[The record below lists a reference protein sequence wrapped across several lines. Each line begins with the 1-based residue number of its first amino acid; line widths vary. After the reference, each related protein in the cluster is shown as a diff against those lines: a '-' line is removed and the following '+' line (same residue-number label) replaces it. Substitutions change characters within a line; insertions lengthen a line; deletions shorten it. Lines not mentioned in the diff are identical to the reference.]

1 MIRALALAV
10 CLMPAVACAQQ
21 AQTGGMDHK
30 TMMQHMQTMG
40 AQAAGASV
48 PTEPGQGA
56 FAAIQEIVAILEAD
70 PDTDWSKVDIDALRA
85 HLVDMNAV
93 TLAADVKSEPVA
105 GGTRF
110 LVTGS
115 GAVRDSVR
123 RMVKAHAAAMNEV
136 DGWRFEA
143 SDIDGGASLTVWP
156 PAKDAAKLRGLGF
169 FGLMAQGMHHQQHHL
184 MIARGENPHL

>member
-1 MIRALALAV
+1 MIRALALTA
-10 CLMPAVACAQQ
+10 CLASSAASAQQ

-30 TMMQHMQTMG
+30 MHMQMMS
-40 AQAAGASV
+40 AQPAGASV

-70 PDTDWSKVDIDALRA
+70 PHTDWSKVDIDALRA
-85 HLVDMNAV
+85 HLVDMTAV
-93 TLAADVKSEPVA
+93 TLAADVKCEPLA

-115 GAVRDSVR
+115 GAVQASVR
-123 RMVKAHAAAMNEV
+123 RMVKAHATTMNGV
-136 DGWRFEA
+136 DDWRFDA

-156 PAKDAAKLRGLGF
+156 PAKDVAKLRGLGF
-169 FGLMAQGMHHQQHHL
+169 FGLIALGMHHQRHHL

>member
-1 MIRALALAV
+1 MIRALAVAA
-10 CLMPAVACAQQ
+10 CLVSSAACAQQ
-21 AQTGGMDHK
+21 AQSGGMDHK
-30 TMMQHMQTMG
+30 MHMRMMSGQATG
-40 AQAAGASV
+40 AEV

-70 PDTDWSKVDIDALRA
+70 PHTDWSKVDIDALRA

-123 RMVKAHAAAMNEV
+123 RMVKAHAATMNGV
-136 DGWRFEA
+136 DGWRFDA

-156 PAKDAAKLRGLGF
+156 PAADAAKLRGLGF
-169 FGLMAQGMHHQQHHL
+169 FGLMAQGMHHQHHHM
-184 MIARGENPHL
+184 MIARGEDPHL

>member
-1 MIRALALAV
+1 MIRAIALAA
-10 CLMPAVACAQQ
+10 CLVSSAASAQQ
-21 AQTGGMDHK
+21 AQSGAIDHK
-30 TMMQHMQTMG
+30 MHMQMMSG
-40 AQAAGASV
+40 QAAGEAV

-70 PDTDWSKVDIDALRA
+70 PDADWSRVDIDALRA

-115 GAVRDSVR
+115 GAVHDSVR
-123 RMVKAHAAAMNEV
+123 RMLKAHAAAMNGA
-136 DGWRFEA
+136 DGWRFDA

-156 PAKDAAKLRGLGF
+156 PAKDADKLRGLGF
-169 FGLMAQGMHHQQHHL
+169 FGLMAQGMHHQRHHM
-184 MIARGENPHL
+184 MIARGEDPHP